1 MYAIN
6 PFLFWVSVKAPV
18 IFLIAEGWGIKD
30 EEEFFWGSH
39 GFQGKLRRHQ
49 LSSTEYRGVF
59 FFYRKLTPD
68 KLPLGGGE

>member
-30 EEEFFWGSH
+30 EEEFFLGITWFSGE
-39 GFQGKLRRHQ
+39 
-49 LSSTEYRGVF
+49 TEEASVVINRVQRGF
-59 FFYRKLTPD
+59 FFI
-68 KLPLGGGE
+68 EN